1 MKRYHRVF
9 ARTHDPKTN
18 WYAFNGSLHG
28 YQPNRNQQQNIAFKK
43 LAGEV
48 NSSSKMFTAT
58 MEISHHSIGSILVQ
72 DEEVT
77 LLQSR
82 RLEF

>member
-1 MKRYHRVF
+1 MTLCT
-9 ARTHDPKTN
+9 ATN
-18 WYAFNGSLHG
+18 RIETD
-28 YQPNRNQQQNIAFKK
+28 NRIYCVQEI
-43 LAGEV
+43 GGRRSPD
-48 NSSSKMFTAT
+48 NSSSKMFMAA

-77 LLQSR
+77 LLQSL